1 MQRKN
6 IFSLLPLFAL
16 ALFVFT
22 GCNKEKDV
30 APSTEKYI
38 GVWKLDK
45 YTYSMIAGGTSE
57 PWSTTTG
64 TTQTVEFKAD
74 GKIVDKDISGT
85 ETIGTWKLE
94 SNKMIVTFPSET
106 TTDEIESG
114 TYEVKTITDTN
125 LVLYQKKVQTVFGIT
140 VGDETTIAYKK

>member
-6 IFSLLPLFAL
+6 IFSLLPLFVL
-16 ALFVFT
+16 ALLVFT

-30 APSTEKYI
+30 APSTDMYI

-45 YTYSMIAGGTSE
+45 YTYSMIAGNTSE
-57 PWSTTTG
+57 PWATKTG
-64 TTQTVEFKAD
+64 TTETIEFKAD
-74 GKIVDKDISGT
+74 GKVVDKSISGT

-94 SNKMIVTFPSET
+94 SNKMIVTFPSEA

-114 TYEVKTITDTN
+114 TYEVKTINATS
-125 LVLYQKKVQTVFGIT
+125 LVLYQKDVQSAFGIT
-140 VGDETTIAYKK
+140 VGDETSISYKK